1 MMASLLD
8 VLNNAA
14 KKKLTKEEFGHIM
27 HDEDS
32 TEEEKMEALKDLENL
47 GGYDCLPDE

>member
-1 MMASLLD
+1 MASLLD

-14 KKKLTKEEFGHIM
+14 KKTITKEEFGHIM
-27 HDEDS
+27 HDDDS
-32 TEEEKMEALKDLENL
+32 TEEEKKEALKALENL